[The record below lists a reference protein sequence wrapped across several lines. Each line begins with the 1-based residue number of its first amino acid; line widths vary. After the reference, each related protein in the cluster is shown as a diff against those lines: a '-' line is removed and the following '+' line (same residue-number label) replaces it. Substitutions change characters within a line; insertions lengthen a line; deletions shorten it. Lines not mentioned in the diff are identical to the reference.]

1 MLGTGVTPF
10 LPINLLNGVKMVDEE
25 VQEEQENVEMKAA
38 ETENGDSPDDDMDSL
53 MNELEQQKTSPEG
66 TGGSGDLS
74 SLITEKADS
83 TEENIDEMLD
93 SASDTTSSMDDTPV
107 EEGIDLEFLQKMP
120 LTMTFEVGRAK
131 MTINDLLSLGQGSVL
146 ELHRLVGE
154 SLDLF
159 ANGKLIAQ
167 GEVIIVNEKFGAKLT
182 NIISPEERIKQM
194 NGMDKTN

>member
-1 MLGTGVTPF
+1 
-10 LPINLLNGVKMVDEE
+10 MVDEE
-25 VQEEQENVEMKAA
+25 VKEEQENVEMKAT

-53 MNELEQQKTSPEG
+53 MNELEQQKKSPEG
-66 TGGSGDLS
+66 IGGSGDLS
-74 SLITEKADS
+74 SLITEKAGS

-93 SASDTTSSMDDTPV
+93 SASDSTSSMDDTPV
-107 EEGIDLEFLQKMP
+107 EEGVDLEFLQKMP
-120 LTMTFEVGRAK
+120 LTMTLEVGRAK
-131 MTINDLLSLGQGSVL
+131 MTINELLSLGQGSVL

-167 GEVIIVNEKFGAKLT
+167 GEVVVVNEKFGAKLT

-194 NGMDKTN
+194 DGMDKTN

>member
-1 MLGTGVTPF
+1 M
-10 LPINLLNGVKMVDEE
+10 NGEKMADKEI
-25 VQEEQENVEMKAA
+25 QEEQKNEAKEVVDA
-38 ETENGDSPDDDMDSL
+38 ENGVNPEDDMNSL
-53 MNELEQQKTSPEG
+53 MNELDGQKTKPGNSG
-66 TGGSGDLS
+66 SSGDLS
-74 SLITEKADS
+74 SLVTEKTDS
-83 TEENIDEMLD
+83 TEENIDKMLE
-93 SASDTTSSMDDTPV
+93 SASDSTSSMDNTSTD
-107 EEGIDLEFLQKMP
+107 EEGVDLELLQKMP

-167 GEVIIVNEKFGAKLT
+167 GEVIIVDERFGARLT
-182 NIISPEERIKQM
+182 HVITPEERIKQM

>member
-1 MLGTGVTPF
+1 
-10 LPINLLNGVKMVDEE
+10 MVDEE
-25 VQEEQENVEMKAA
+25 IKEEQENKTMEIAKDEKLARPEEEM
-38 ETENGDSPDDDMDSL
+38 NSL
-53 MNELEQQKTSPEG
+53 MNELDGQKPKPEG
-66 TGGSGDLS
+66 LGSSGDLS
-74 SLITEKADS
+74 SLVTEKTDS
-83 TEENIDEMLD
+83 TEGNIDEMLE
-93 SASDTTSSMDDTPV
+93 SATENTSSNDNTSTE
-107 EEGIDLEFLQKMP
+107 EEGVDLELLQKMP

-167 GEVIIVNEKFGAKLT
+167 GEVIIVDERFGAKLT
-182 NIISPEERIKQM
+182 NVITPEERIKQM

>member
-1 MLGTGVTPF
+1 
-10 LPINLLNGVKMVDEE
+10 MVDEE
-25 VQEEQENVEMKAA
+25 VQEEQENAEMKAT
-38 ETENGDSPDDDMDSL
+38 ETENGDRPDDDMDSL

-107 EEGIDLEFLQKMP
+107 EEGVDLEFLQKMP
-120 LTMTFEVGRAK
+120 LTMTLEVGRAK

-167 GEVIIVNEKFGAKLT
+167 GEVVIVNEKFGAKLT

-194 NGMDKTN
+194 DGMDKTY